1 MQCSLENTPRFFSRK
16 FIAHAMKHVSVTLLF
31 SGIWDSKNRHRLH
44 IDGERGLHVTCHQ
57 QKASVALMWC
67 SLRLFFFGY
76 VAWPLAFPP
85 ERQNV
90 MTTRCVAH
98 VLWAFWNSTV
108 YLYKTALRWIDPMR
122 SPSASVFPCP
132 QLSTTAIYAYFF
144 GHWFISFAFAT
155 ACDRKKIEF

>member
-1 MQCSLENTPRFFSRK
+1 
-16 FIAHAMKHVSVTLLF
+16 MKHMSVTHLF
-31 SGIWDSKNRHRLH
+31 SGIWDSKNRHRLYTY
-44 IDGERGLHVTCHQ
+44 GERGLHVTCHQ

-90 MTTRCVAH
+90 MTTRCVTH

-122 SPSASVFPCP
+122 SPSASVLPCP
-132 QLSTTAIYAYFF
+132 QPSTTAIYAFF
-144 GHWFISFAFAT
+144 LGTDLFPLHLPQPVT
-155 ACDRKKIEF
+155 EKKIEF